1 MLLNLTDLSAEPL
14 QSQIV
19 RHVRAKILTGDLI
32 TGADLPS
39 IRRLA
44 REQRISVITVQRAYE
59 TLERQGLI
67 HSRRGKGFFVS
78 ELSESAKK
86 EMALERLKDNLRPQ
100 IQAAQAEGL
109 DKGEI
114 NQVVADLLTR
124 TIHKKCRKNV

>member
-44 REQRISVITVQRAYE
+44 REEHLNLDEAAERMGRSREAVKKLYGRALCRFRE
-59 TLERQGLI
+59 IFDRM
-67 HSRRGKGFFVS
+67 RGGI
-78 ELSESAKK
+78 
-86 EMALERLKDNLRPQ
+86 D
-100 IQAAQAEGL
+100 G
-109 DKGEI
+109 
-114 NQVVADLLTR
+114 
-124 TIHKKCRKNV
+124 